1 MARSVGL
8 VDGDGDPD
16 FTIIALGS
24 RMQWEN
30 RVTADV
36 GRNRLFRRGLRLHQL
51 LVVVERSLHD
61 LVDDVVGQILVCDRE
76 IVEPDRRV
84 VALLSRIGSG
94 RDQRLEISG
103 NFWRIV
109 AIWSGEGR
117 TKSTGCVAINVVS
130 TGTGKPVAKTA
141 PSKSPACN
149 CAAMLSIA
157 PNRME
162 AL

>member
-1 MARSVGL
+1 
-8 VDGDGDPD
+8 
-16 FTIIALGS
+16 
-24 RMQWEN
+24 QWEN

-61 LVDDVVGQILVCDRE
+61 LVDDVVGQILVRDRE
-76 IVEPDRRV
+76 VVEPDRRV
-84 VALLSRIGSG
+84 VVLLSRIGSG
-94 RDQRLEISG
+94 RDQRLR
-103 NFWRIV
+103 NLRQFV

-117 TKSTGCVAINVVS
+117 TKSTGCAAINVVS

-149 CAAMLSIA
+149 CAAMLSMA

-162 AL
+162 ALIPRALNISGT

>member
-36 GRNRLFRRGLRLHQL
+36 GRNRLFRRGLRLQQL

-61 LVDDVVGQILVCDRE
+61 LVDDVVGPCVRPRNCRARSSRSRAPESDRFG
-76 IVEPDRRV
+76 PGP
-84 VALLSRIGSG
+84 A
-94 RDQRLEISG
+94 
-103 NFWRIV
+103 
-109 AIWSGEGR
+109 
-117 TKSTGCVAINVVS
+117 
-130 TGTGKPVAKTA
+130 TA
-141 PSKSPACN
+141 KSPAISGGLWRFGRAKAVRN
-149 CAAMLSIA
+149 
-157 PNRME
+157 PPD
-162 AL
+162 ALQSTW